1 MIKQYIRLSEA
12 VEYNIENNLPRA
24 DDHKIENVVI
34 PPDFEALLETITR

>member
-12 VEYNIENNLPRA
+12 VEYKIENNLPRA

-34 PPDFEALLETITR
+34 PSNSEALCITL